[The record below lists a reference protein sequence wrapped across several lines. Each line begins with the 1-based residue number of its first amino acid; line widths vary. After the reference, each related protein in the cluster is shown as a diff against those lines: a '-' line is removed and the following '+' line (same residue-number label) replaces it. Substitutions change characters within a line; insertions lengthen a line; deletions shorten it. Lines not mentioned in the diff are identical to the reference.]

1 MSNSVMNNQASV
13 NSSNSVTPESNALK
27 NPLPEQVNKL
37 RQILFTKDTATTF
50 GQSFRLLGVLIKE
63 MAVLAWLALCW
74 GIVAIGWLVNK
85 TGQTG
90 QFLQASW
97 TTLQT
102 SNQHHTPS
110 EIATETGKTVLN
122 KGKTAIAQIMTEAKK
137 QVGLVDEPTEG

>member
-13 NSSNSVTPESNALK
+13 NSSNSATAKSSSLN

-37 RQILFTKDTATTF
+37 RQLLFTKDTATTF

-63 MAVLAWLALCW
+63 IVVLAWLALCW

-90 QFLQASW
+90 QLLQESW
-97 TTLQT
+97 TKLQE
-102 SNQHHTPS
+102 SNQNHTPS

-137 QVGLVDEPTEG
+137 QVGLVDEHTN